1 MQGGDAFVDRAAKE
15 ALVAELHGAFAQS
28 SLIIVTQQTGMTVT
42 ESQDLRRRVRDAG
55 ARFKVAK
62 NRLAR
67 LALEGTPF
75 EGLGDRLTGPTGLI
89 WSDDPVGAAK
99 AMVAY
104 AKDSKKLTIVAAG
117 FGSQVLDAEGVEQVS
132 KMPSIEELRG
142 KIAGLLQAPAVKLV
156 SLLPAPATK
165 VAGVMQAGASKLP
178 RVLNAYAR
186 KDAA

>member
-1 MQGGDAFVDRAAKE
+1 MDRAAKE
-15 ALVAELHGAFAQS
+15 ALVAELHEAFSQS
-28 SLIIVTQQTGMTVT
+28 TLLMVTQQTGMTVY

-75 EGLGDRLTGPTGLI
+75 EGLSDQLTGPTGLL
-89 WSDDPVGAAK
+89 WSDDPVEAAK
-99 AMVAY
+99 AIVKFT
-104 AKDSKKLTIVAAG
+104 KDSKKLTIVAAG
-117 FGSQVLDAEGVEQVS
+117 FGEQILDAKGVEQVS
-132 KMPSIEELRG
+132 KMPSLDELRG
-142 KIAGLLQAPAVKLV
+142 KLVGLIQAPAVQLV
-156 SLLPAPATK
+156 GLLPAPATK

-186 KDAA
+186 KEAA